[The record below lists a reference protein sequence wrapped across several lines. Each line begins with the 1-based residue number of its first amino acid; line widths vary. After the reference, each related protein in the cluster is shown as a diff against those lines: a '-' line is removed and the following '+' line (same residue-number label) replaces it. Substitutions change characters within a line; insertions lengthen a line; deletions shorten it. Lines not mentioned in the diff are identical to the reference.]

1 MDTIRSSFYMFLC
14 GFFDSISIYWLRK
27 ILFTVHPITKE
38 VHPSSFKLLET
49 FKNAFIQVIVLF
61 ICLPAILDYLEFDL
75 IGNIL
80 QIIFLLLS
88 YGYLFF
94 YNIEVMTATK
104 EIALWSAN
112 FPNTYYCQFDV
123 K

>member
-1 MDTIRSSFYMFLC
+1 LDPEGTIHSTSDNQRS
-14 GFFDSISIYWLRK
+14 
-27 ILFTVHPITKE
+27 T
-38 VHPSSFKLLET
+38 SSFKLLKT
-49 FKNAFIQVIVLF
+49 FKDAFIQVVVLL
-61 ICLPAILDYLEFDL
+61 IYLPATLDYLEFDF

-94 YNIEVMTATK
+94 YNIEVMAATK

-112 FPNTYYCQFDV
+112 FPGTCYCQFDV